1 MKGKII
7 IIALSVVLL
16 FSDIPYFTSNGYA
29 ENEINLLPWKKV
41 NKVLPKYSKFIVM
54 DIETGKKF
62 WVQRR
67 AGSRHA
73 DVQPITHH
81 DTKIMKQIYNGKW
94 SWRRRAII
102 VISNNKKIA
111 GSMHGMPHGGGALE
125 NNFPGHFCIHF
136 FGSTTHRTNN
146 MDLSHKLMI
155 LKAAGQ
161 LPSHLAK
168 PDPYEVVNAYFAG
181 LKEQDQA
188 IVSMISLQPMQWKEF
203 LSKIEAVRVTQMAV
217 LPIEDL
223 NAEIHMSIPINVNW
237 FIEGVGLKRFHGN
250 IELIRFSQSDPWKVD
265 SLSFLENNNL
275 PFKLAE
281 KSLRF

>member
-7 IIALSVVLL
+7 ICLLVVLL
-16 FSDIPYFTSNGYA
+16 FLDIPYYTSKGYA
-29 ENEINLLPWKKV
+29 GSEINLLPWEKV

-54 DIETGKKF
+54 DLETGKKF

-73 DVQPITHH
+73 DVQPITHQ
-81 DTKIMKQIYNGKW
+81 DTRIMKQIYNGKW

-102 VISNNKKIA
+102 VIRDKNRIA

-161 LPSHLAK
+161 LPSHLAG

-181 LKEQDQA
+181 LKEQDAA
-188 IVSMISLQPMQWKEF
+188 IVSLVSLQPILWKEF
-203 LSKIEAVRVTQMAV
+203 LSKIEAVRITQMTV
-217 LPIEDL
+217 LPVEDL
-223 NAEIHMSIPINVNW
+223 DDEIHMAIPINVDW
-237 FIEGVGLKRFHGN
+237 YIKEIGLKRFKGH
-250 IELIRFSQSDPWKVD
+250 IELVRFSQSDPWKVD

-275 PFKLAE
+275 TVKLDE